1 MEVNGTRHM
10 EEPSSSSDWR
20 VFLVFLIGQ
29 WILSDTSTFLRV
41 RLCWRAHSNIRFP
54 GPAFLCRSWP
64 IITMASFAFQY
75 HFSLSFNSLPFCL
88 PTLSKD
94 FFPHPSSSSS
104 LLLHL
109 LFIRLHLLFLFYF
122 FFSCSPFFSSSSWS
136 PSCSF
141 SYFSSSFLPAPPPPS
156 SSSHAKPPWIKMESF
171 KSPLVIVWSMHRMI
185 PRTLKVEERF

>member
-64 IITMASFAFQY
+64 IITMASFAFQC

-109 LFIRLHLLFLFYF
+109 LLLLLHLLFLFYF

-141 SYFSSSFLPAPPPPS
+141 SYFSSSFLPAPPPLLL
-156 SSSHAKPPWIKMESF
+156 MLNLLESRWRA
-171 KSPLVIVWSMHRMI
+171 S
-185 PRTLKVEERF
+185 KVH